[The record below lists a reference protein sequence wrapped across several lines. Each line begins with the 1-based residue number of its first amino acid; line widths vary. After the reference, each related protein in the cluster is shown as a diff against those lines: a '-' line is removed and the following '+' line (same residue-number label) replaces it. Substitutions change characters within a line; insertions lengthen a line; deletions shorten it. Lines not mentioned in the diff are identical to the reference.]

1 MKTLTKYLFENIF
14 NKPTNILEGGNVWDN
29 SAPIKREYINPTLN
43 KFKEEFTRIFP
54 VASKY
59 FNSVITLGSVGKKDV
74 SGDIDL
80 AIDEKAF
87 ENNDDWGLDSGH
99 LTELFAKFKK
109 RSRSATDAQLMKRA
123 VIVAISEIVNKE
135 SKIIETDTK
144 SSGSGT
150 LFCQFPQFDE
160 QGKQTD
166 LSVQIDINVGNVN
179 WLKFAYYSDS
189 YKGNV
194 KGLHRTQLMLSLFSY
209 KGHTFSHNYGVKSR
223 ESQEIVA
230 DNPDEAISLL
240 NKMYGF
246 NITEKILQ
254 NYFDLQNFLKNN
266 LKKEDLYG
274 VWNTY
279 LKILDSTR
287 CDIPEDIQWYWVE
300 HQDDLGLTGKFLPN
314 NSNLI
319 ALKK

>member
-1 MKTLTKYLFENIF
+1 MKSLTNYLFETVF
-14 NKPTNILEGGNVWDN
+14 NKTVILEGGNVWDN
-29 SAPIKREYINPTLN
+29 SAPIKKEYIKPTLE
-43 KFKEEFTRIFP
+43 KFKAEFSKIFP

-59 FNSVITLGSVGKKDV
+59 FESVITLGSVGKKDI

-87 ENNDDWGLDSGH
+87 EDVNDWKLDPAY

-109 RSRSATDAQLMKRA
+109 RSRSATDAQIMKRA

-135 SKIIETDTK
+135 SNIIETDTK

-160 QGKQTD
+160 NGKETD
-166 LSVQIDINVGNVN
+166 LSVQIDINVGDLD
-179 WLKFAYYSDS
+179 WLRFAYYSDS

-209 KGHTFSHNYGVKSR
+209 KGHTFSHNYGVKNK
-223 ESQEIVA
+223 ETQEIA
-230 DNPDEAISLL
+230 ANNPLQAVKLL
-240 NKMYGF
+240 NDMYGF

-254 NYFDLQNFLKNN
+254 NYFDLQEFLKTN
-266 LKKEDLYG
+266 LKLEDLHAI
-274 VWNTY
+274 WNIY

-287 CDIPEDIQWYWVE
+287 CDVPEDLQAYWVE
-300 HQDDLGLTGKFLPN
+300 YQDELGLTGKFLPN

>member
-1 MKTLTKYLFENIF
+1 MTLKEYLIENLMI
-14 NKPTNILEGGNVWDN
+14 NEGGNVWDN
-29 SAPIKREYINPTLN
+29 SAPIKKEHIPPTLK

-59 FNSVITLGSVGKKDV
+59 FESVITLGSVGKKDI

-80 AIDEKAF
+80 AIDEAAF
-87 ENNDDWGLDSGH
+87 ADVKDWKLDPAY

-109 RSRSATDAQLMKRA
+109 RSRSATDSQLMKRA
-123 VIVAISEIVNKE
+123 VIVSISEIVNKE
-135 SKIIETDTK
+135 SKIIETDVK
-144 SSGSGT
+144 SAGSGT

-160 QGKQTD
+160 NGKETN
-166 LSVQIDINVGNVN
+166 LSVQIDINVGDID
-179 WLKFAYYSDS
+179 WLRFAYYSDS

-194 KGLHRTQLMLSLFSY
+194 KGLHRTQLMLSLFTY
-209 KGHTFSHNYGVKSR
+209 KNHTFSHNYGVKNKD
-223 ESQEIVA
+223 SQEVVA
-230 DNPDEAISLL
+230 KNPGEAVNLL

-254 NYFDLQNFLKNN
+254 NYFDLQDFLKKN
-266 LKKEDLYG
+266 LKIEDLHNI
-274 VWNTY
+274 WNTY

-287 CDIPEDIQWYWVE
+287 CDIPEDLQAYWVE
-300 HQDDLGLTGKFLPN
+300 HQDELNLTGKFLPN
-314 NSNLI
+314 NSNLF

>member
-1 MKTLTKYLFENIF
+1 MKNLYNYLVNIM
-14 NKPTNILEGGNVWDN
+14 EGGNVWDN
-29 SAPIKREYINPTLN
+29 SAPIKREYIKPTLA
-43 KFKEEFTRIFP
+43 KFKEEFSRIFP
-54 VASKY
+54 IASKY
-59 FNSVITLGSVGKKDV
+59 FEQVSALGSVGKKDL

-80 AIDEKAF
+80 AIDESAF
-87 ENNDDWGLDSGH
+87 KNVDDWNLDPAY

-109 RSRSATDAQLMKRA
+109 RARTSTDAQIMKRA
-123 VIVAISEIVNKE
+123 IIVAISEIVNKE
-135 SKIIETDTK
+135 SKMIETDVK
-144 SSGSGT
+144 SAGSGT

-160 QGKQTD
+160 NGKETD
-166 LSVQIDINVGNVN
+166 LSVQIDINVGDID
-179 WLKFAYYSDS
+179 WLRFAYYSDS

-209 KGHTFSHNYGVKSR
+209 KGHTFSHNYGVKNK

-230 DNPDEAISLL
+230 NNPKQAVELL
-240 NKMYGF
+240 NKEYNF

-254 NYFDLQNFLKNN
+254 NYFDLQDFLMAN
-266 LKKEDLYG
+266 LKQEELHA
-274 VWNTY
+274 VWNIY

-287 CDIPEDIQWYWVE
+287 CDIPEDLQPYWVE
-300 HQDDLGLTGKFLPN
+300 YQDELGLTGKFLPN

>member
-1 MKTLTKYLFENIF
+1 MKTLVDYINESYVM
-14 NKPTNILEGGNVWDN
+14 EGGNVWDN
-29 SAPIKREYINPTLN
+29 SAPIKKEYIKPTLE
-43 KFKEEFTRIFP
+43 KFKAEFTRIFP
-54 VASKY
+54 VASKH
-59 FNSVITLGSVGKKDV
+59 FGQVITLGSVGKKDM

-80 AIDEKAF
+80 AISENAF
-87 ENNDDWGLDSGH
+87 KDTEDWGLDAAH

-109 RSRSATDAQLMKRA
+109 RARTATDEQLMKRA
-123 VIVAISEIVNKE
+123 VIISIAEIVNEK
-135 SKIIETDTK
+135 SKMILTDIK

-160 QGKQTD
+160 SGNETD
-166 LSVQIDINVGNVN
+166 LSVQIDVNVGDID
-179 WLKFAYYSDS
+179 WLRFAYYSDS

-194 KGLHRTQLMLSLFSY
+194 KGLHRTQLMLALFSY
-209 KGHTFSHNYGVKSR
+209 KDHTFSHNYGVKNKQ
-223 ESQEIVA
+223 SQEIVA
-230 DNPDEAISLL
+230 NNPEQAIELL

-246 NITEKILQ
+246 KITEKILE
-254 NYFDLQNFLKNN
+254 NYFELQKFLQAN
-266 LKKEDLYG
+266 LKEEDLHAI
-274 VWNTY
+274 WNIY

-287 CDIPEDIQWYWVE
+287 CDVPEDLHAYWVE

>member
-1 MKTLTKYLFENIF
+1 MKSLTEALKEYIVVGIVN
-14 NKPTNILEGGNVWDN
+14 EGGNVWDN
-29 SAPIKREYINPTLN
+29 SAPIKKEYIKPTLE
-43 KFKEEFTRIFP
+43 KFKAEFSKIFP
-54 VASKY
+54 VATKY
-59 FNSVITLGSVGKKDV
+59 FDSVITLGSVGKKDV

-87 ENNDDWGLDSGH
+87 EDVNDWKLDPAY

-109 RSRSATDAQLMKRA
+109 RSRSATDAQIMKRA
-123 VIVAISEIVNKE
+123 VIVAISEIVNKK

-160 QGKQTD
+160 NGKETD
-166 LSVQIDINVGNVN
+166 LSVQIDINVGDLD
-179 WLKFAYYSDS
+179 WLRFAYYSDS

-194 KGLHRTQLMLSLFSY
+194 KGLHRTQLMLSLFTY
-209 KGHTFSHNYGVKSR
+209 KGHTFSHNYGVKNK
-223 ESQEIVA
+223 ESQEIA
-230 DNPDEAISLL
+230 AKSPEEAVKLL
-240 NKMYGF
+240 NDMYGF
-246 NITEKILQ
+246 NISEKILQ
-254 NYFDLQNFLKNN
+254 NYFDLQEFLKHN
-266 LKKEDLYG
+266 LKLEDLHNI
-274 VWNTY
+274 WNTY

-287 CDIPEDIQWYWVE
+287 CDIPEDLQAYWVE
-300 HQDDLGLTGKFLPN
+300 HQDELGLTGKFLPN

>member
-1 MKTLTKYLFENIF
+1 MKTLVDYINESYVM
-14 NKPTNILEGGNVWDN
+14 EGGNVWDN
-29 SAPIKREYINPTLN
+29 SAPIKKEYIKPTLE
-43 KFKEEFTRIFP
+43 KFKAEFARIFP
-54 VASKY
+54 VASKH
-59 FNSVITLGSVGKKDV
+59 FGGVITLGSVGKKDI

-80 AIDEKAF
+80 AISENAF
-87 ENNDDWGLDSGH
+87 KDTEDWGLDAAH

-109 RSRSATDAQLMKRA
+109 RARSATDEQLMKRA
-123 VIVAISEIVNKE
+123 VITGIAEIVNKE
-135 SKIIETDTK
+135 SKMIETDIK
-144 SSGSGT
+144 SAGSGT

-160 QGKQTD
+160 SGNETD
-166 LSVQIDINVGNVN
+166 LSVQIDVNVGDID
-179 WLKFAYYSDS
+179 WLRFAYYSDS

-209 KGHTFSHNYGVKSR
+209 KDHTFSHNYGVKNKQ
-223 ESQEIVA
+223 SQEIVA
-230 DNPDEAISLL
+230 NNPDQAVELL

-246 NITEKILQ
+246 KITEKILE
-254 NYFDLQNFLKNN
+254 NYFELQKFLQAN
-266 LKKEDLYG
+266 LKESDLHAI
-274 VWNTY
+274 WNIY

-287 CDIPEDIQWYWVE
+287 CDVPEDLHAYWVE

>member
-1 MKTLTKYLFENIF
+1 MKSLTEALKEYIVVGIVN
-14 NKPTNILEGGNVWDN
+14 EGGNVWDN
-29 SAPIKREYINPTLN
+29 SAPIKKEYIKPTLE
-43 KFKEEFTRIFP
+43 KFKAEFSKIFP

-59 FNSVITLGSVGKKDV
+59 FDSVITLGSVGKKDV

-87 ENNDDWGLDSGH
+87 EDVNDWKLDPAY

-109 RSRSATDAQLMKRA
+109 RSRSATDAQIMKRA

-160 QGKQTD
+160 NGKETD
-166 LSVQIDINVGNVN
+166 LSVQIDINVGDLD
-179 WLKFAYYSDS
+179 WLRFAYYSDS

-194 KGLHRTQLMLSLFSY
+194 KGLHRTQLMLSLFTY
-209 KGHTFSHNYGVKSR
+209 KGHTFSHNYGVKNKD
-223 ESQEIVA
+223 SQEIA
-230 DNPDEAISLL
+230 AKSPEEAVKLL
-240 NKMYGF
+240 NDMYGF
-246 NITEKILQ
+246 NISEKILQ
-254 NYFDLQNFLKNN
+254 NYFDLQDFLKKN
-266 LKKEDLYG
+266 LKEEDLHNI
-274 VWNTY
+274 WNTY

-287 CDIPEDIQWYWVE
+287 CDVPEDLQAYWVE
-300 HQDDLGLTGKFLPN
+300 HQDELGLTGKFLPN
-314 NSNLI
+314 NSNLL

>member
-1 MKTLTKYLFENIF
+1 MKTLVDYINESYVM
-14 NKPTNILEGGNVWDN
+14 EGGNVWDN
-29 SAPIKREYINPTLN
+29 SAPIKKEYIKPTLE
-43 KFKEEFTRIFP
+43 KFKAEFTRIFP

-59 FNSVITLGSVGKKDV
+59 FEGVITLSSVGKKDI

-80 AIDEKAF
+80 AISENAF
-87 ENNDDWGLDSGH
+87 KDTEDWGLDAAH
-99 LTELFAKFKK
+99 LTELFAKYKK
-109 RSRSATDAQLMKRA
+109 RARTATDEQLMKRA
-123 VIVAISEIVNKE
+123 VIISIAEIVNEK
-135 SKIIETDTK
+135 SKMILTDIK

-160 QGKQTD
+160 SGKETN
-166 LSVQIDINVGNVN
+166 LSVQIDVNVGDID
-179 WLKFAYYSDS
+179 WLRFAYYSDS
-189 YKGNV
+189 YNGNV

-209 KGHTFSHNYGVKSR
+209 KDHTFSHNYGVKNKQ
-223 ESQEIVA
+223 SQEIVA
-230 DNPDEAISLL
+230 NNPEQAVELL

-246 NITEKILQ
+246 KITEKILE
-254 NYFDLQNFLKNN
+254 NYFELQKFLQSN
-266 LKKEDLYG
+266 LKEEDLHAI
-274 VWNTY
+274 WNTY

-287 CDIPEDIQWYWVE
+287 CDVPEDLQAYWVE

>member
-1 MKTLTKYLFENIF
+1 MKSLTEALKEYIVVGIVN
-14 NKPTNILEGGNVWDN
+14 EGGNVWDN
-29 SAPIKREYINPTLN
+29 SAPIKKEYIKPTLE
-43 KFKEEFTRIFP
+43 KFKAEFSKIFP
-54 VASKY
+54 VATKY
-59 FNSVITLGSVGKKDV
+59 FDSVITLGSVGKKDV

-87 ENNDDWGLDSGH
+87 EDVNDWKLDPAY

-109 RSRSATDAQLMKRA
+109 RSRSATDAQIMKRA

-160 QGKQTD
+160 NGKETD
-166 LSVQIDINVGNVN
+166 LSVQIDINVGDLD
-179 WLKFAYYSDS
+179 WLRFAYYSDS

-194 KGLHRTQLMLSLFSY
+194 KGLHRTQLMLSLFTY
-209 KGHTFSHNYGVKSR
+209 KGHTFSHNYGVKNKD
-223 ESQEIVA
+223 SQEIA
-230 DNPDEAISLL
+230 AKNPEEAVNLL
-240 NKMYGF
+240 NKLYGF
-246 NITEKILQ
+246 NINEKILQ
-254 NYFDLQNFLKNN
+254 NYFDLQDFLKKN
-266 LKKEDLYG
+266 LKEEDLHNI
-274 VWNTY
+274 WNTY

-287 CDIPEDIQWYWVE
+287 CDVPEDLQAYWVE
-300 HQDDLGLTGKFLPN
+300 HQDELGLTGKFLPN
-314 NSNLI
+314 ISNLI

>member
-1 MKTLTKYLFENIF
+1 MRTLTEALKEYIVVGIVN
-14 NKPTNILEGGNVWDN
+14 EGGNVWDN
-29 SAPIKREYINPTLN
+29 SAPIKKEYIKPTLE
-43 KFKEEFTRIFP
+43 KFKAEFSKIFP

-59 FNSVITLGSVGKKDV
+59 FDSVITLGSVGKKDV

-87 ENNDDWGLDSGH
+87 EDVNDWKLDPAY

-109 RSRSATDAQLMKRA
+109 RSRSATDAQIMKRA

-160 QGKQTD
+160 KGKETD
-166 LSVQIDINVGNVN
+166 LSVQIDINVGDLD
-179 WLKFAYYSDS
+179 WLRFAYYSDS

-194 KGLHRTQLMLSLFSY
+194 KGLHRTQLMLSLFTY
-209 KGHTFSHNYGVKSR
+209 KGHTFSHNYGVKNKD
-223 ESQEIVA
+223 SQEIA
-230 DNPDEAISLL
+230 AKNPEEAVKLL
-240 NKMYGF
+240 NDMYGF
-246 NITEKILQ
+246 NISEKILQ
-254 NYFDLQNFLKNN
+254 NYFDLQDFLKRN
-266 LKKEDLYG
+266 LKEEDLHS

-287 CDIPEDIQWYWVE
+287 CDIPEDLQAYWVE
-300 HQDDLGLTGKFLPN
+300 HQDELGLTGKFLPN

>member
-1 MKTLTKYLFENIF
+1 MKSLTEALKEYIVVGIVN
-14 NKPTNILEGGNVWDN
+14 EGGNVWDN
-29 SAPIKREYINPTLN
+29 SAPIKKEYIKPTLE
-43 KFKEEFTRIFP
+43 KFKAEFSKIFP
-54 VASKY
+54 VATKY
-59 FNSVITLGSVGKKDV
+59 FDSVITLGSVGKKDV

-87 ENNDDWGLDSGH
+87 EDVNDWKLDPAY

-109 RSRSATDAQLMKRA
+109 RSRSATDAQIMKRA

-160 QGKQTD
+160 NGKETD
-166 LSVQIDINVGNVN
+166 LSVQIDINVGDLD
-179 WLKFAYYSDS
+179 WLRFAYYSDS

-194 KGLHRTQLMLSLFSY
+194 KGLHRTQLMLSLFTY
-209 KGHTFSHNYGVKSR
+209 KGHTFSHNYGVKNKD
-223 ESQEIVA
+223 SQEIA
-230 DNPDEAISLL
+230 AKNPEEAVNLL
-240 NKMYGF
+240 NELYGF
-246 NITEKILQ
+246 NINEKILQ
-254 NYFDLQNFLKNN
+254 NYFDLQEFLKNN
-266 LKKEDLYG
+266 LKLEDLHNI
-274 VWNTY
+274 WNTY

-287 CDIPEDIQWYWVE
+287 CDVPEDLQAYWVE
-300 HQDDLGLTGKFLPN
+300 HQDELGLTGKFLPN

>member
-1 MKTLTKYLFENIF
+1 MISLNEYLIENINSMF
-14 NKPTNILEGGNVWDN
+14 LLEGGNVWDN
-29 SAPIKREYINPTLN
+29 SAPIKKEYIKPTLE
-43 KFKEEFTRIFP
+43 KFKAEFSKIFP
-54 VASKY
+54 VATKY
-59 FNSVITLGSVGKKDV
+59 FDSVITLGSVGKKDV

-80 AIDEKAF
+80 AIDEAAF
-87 ENNDDWGLDSGH
+87 KDVNDWKLDPAY

-109 RSRSATDAQLMKRA
+109 RSRSATDSQIMKRA

-144 SSGSGT
+144 SAGSGT
-150 LFCQFPQFDE
+150 LFCQFPQFNE
-160 QGKQTD
+160 SGEETD
-166 LSVQIDINVGNVN
+166 LSVQIDINVGDLD
-179 WLKFAYYSDS
+179 WLRFAYYSDS

-209 KGHTFSHNYGVKSR
+209 KDHTFSHNYGVKNK

-230 DNPDEAISLL
+230 KNPEEAVNLL
-240 NKMYGF
+240 NDMYDF
-246 NITEKILQ
+246 NINEKILQ
-254 NYFDLQNFLKNN
+254 NYFDLQEFLKKN
-266 LKKEDLYG
+266 LKLEDLHA

-287 CDIPEDIQWYWVE
+287 CDVPEDLQAYWVE
-300 HQDDLGLTGKFLPN
+300 HQDELGLTGKFLPN

>member
-1 MKTLTKYLFENIF
+1 MINLNEYLLENINSIF
-14 NKPTNILEGGNVWDN
+14 LLEGGNVWDN
-29 SAPIKREYINPTLN
+29 SAPIKKEYIKPTLE
-43 KFKEEFTRIFP
+43 KFKAEFSRIFP
-54 VASKY
+54 VATKY
-59 FNSVITLGSVGKKDV
+59 FDSVITLGSVGKKDV

-80 AIDEKAF
+80 AIDEAAF
-87 ENNDDWGLDSGH
+87 KDVDDWKLDPAY

-109 RSRSATDAQLMKRA
+109 RSRSATDAQIMKRA

-160 QGKQTD
+160 SGKETD
-166 LSVQIDINVGNVN
+166 LSVQIDINVGDLD
-179 WLKFAYYSDS
+179 WLRFAYYSDS

-194 KGLHRTQLMLSLFSY
+194 KGLHRTQLMLSLFAY
-209 KGHTFSHNYGVKSR
+209 KDHTFSHNYGVKNK

-230 DNPDEAISLL
+230 KNPDEAVNLL
-240 NKMYGF
+240 NDMYGF
-246 NITEKILQ
+246 NINEKILQ
-254 NYFDLQNFLKNN
+254 NYFDLQEFLKKN
-266 LKKEDLYG
+266 LKLEDLHA

-287 CDIPEDIQWYWVE
+287 CDVPEDLQAYWVE
-300 HQDDLGLTGKFLPN
+300 HQDELGLTGKFLPN

>member
-1 MKTLTKYLFENIF
+1 MINLNEYLIENIKSIF
-14 NKPTNILEGGNVWDN
+14 LLEGGNVWDN
-29 SAPIKREYINPTLN
+29 SAPIKKEYIKPTLE
-43 KFKEEFTRIFP
+43 KFKAEFSKIFP

-59 FNSVITLGSVGKKDV
+59 FDSVITLGSVGKKDV

-87 ENNDDWGLDSGH
+87 EDVNDWKLDPAY

-109 RSRSATDAQLMKRA
+109 RSRSATDAQIMKRA

-160 QGKQTD
+160 NGKETD
-166 LSVQIDINVGNVN
+166 LSVQIDINVGDID
-179 WLKFAYYSDS
+179 WLRFAYYSDS

-209 KGHTFSHNYGVKSR
+209 KDHTFSHNYGVKNK
-223 ESQEIVA
+223 ESQEIA
-230 DNPDEAISLL
+230 AKNPEEAVNLL
-240 NKMYGF
+240 NDMYGF
-246 NITEKILQ
+246 NISEKILQ
-254 NYFDLQNFLKNN
+254 NYFDLQEFLKKN
-266 LKKEDLYG
+266 LKLEDLHA

-287 CDIPEDIQWYWVE
+287 CDIPEDLQAYWVE
-300 HQDDLGLTGKFLPN
+300 HQDELGLTGKFLPN

>member
-1 MKTLTKYLFENIF
+1 MKSLTEALKEYIVVGIVN
-14 NKPTNILEGGNVWDN
+14 EGGNVWDN
-29 SAPIKREYINPTLN
+29 SAPIKKEYIKPTLE
-43 KFKEEFTRIFP
+43 KFKAEFSKIFP
-54 VASKY
+54 VATKY
-59 FNSVITLGSVGKKDV
+59 FDSVITLGSVGKKDV

-87 ENNDDWGLDSGH
+87 EDVNDWKLDPAY

-109 RSRSATDAQLMKRA
+109 RSRSATDAQIMKRA

-160 QGKQTD
+160 NGKETD
-166 LSVQIDINVGNVN
+166 LSVQIDINVGDLD
-179 WLKFAYYSDS
+179 WLRFAYYSDS

-194 KGLHRTQLMLSLFSY
+194 KGLHRTQLMLSLFTY
-209 KGHTFSHNYGVKSR
+209 KGHTFSHNYGVKNKD
-223 ESQEIVA
+223 SQEIA
-230 DNPDEAISLL
+230 AKSPEEAVKLL
-240 NKMYGF
+240 NDMYGF
-246 NITEKILQ
+246 NISEKILQ
-254 NYFDLQNFLKNN
+254 NYFDLQEFLKNN
-266 LKKEDLYG
+266 LKLEDLHNI
-274 VWNTY
+274 WNTY

-287 CDIPEDIQWYWVE
+287 CDIPEDLQAYWVE
-300 HQDDLGLTGKFLPN
+300 HQDELGLTGKFLPN

>member
-1 MKTLTKYLFENIF
+1 MINLNEYLLENINSIF
-14 NKPTNILEGGNVWDN
+14 LLEGGNVWDN
-29 SAPIKREYINPTLN
+29 SAPIKKEYIKPTLE
-43 KFKEEFTRIFP
+43 KFKAEFSRIFP
-54 VASKY
+54 VATKY
-59 FNSVITLGSVGKKDV
+59 FDSVITLGSVGKKDV

-80 AIDEKAF
+80 AIDEAAF
-87 ENNDDWGLDSGH
+87 KDVDDWKLDPAY

-109 RSRSATDAQLMKRA
+109 RSRSATDAQIMKRA

-160 QGKQTD
+160 SGKETD
-166 LSVQIDINVGNVN
+166 LSVQIDINVGDLD
-179 WLKFAYYSDS
+179 WLRFAYYSDS

-209 KGHTFSHNYGVKSR
+209 KDHTFSHNYGVKNK

-230 DNPDEAISLL
+230 KNPDEAVNLL
-240 NKMYGF
+240 NDMYGF
-246 NITEKILQ
+246 NINEKILQ
-254 NYFDLQNFLKNN
+254 NYFDLQEFLKKN
-266 LKKEDLYG
+266 LKLEDLHA

-287 CDIPEDIQWYWVE
+287 CDVPEDLQAYWVE
-300 HQDDLGLTGKFLPN
+300 HQDELGLTGKFLPN

>member
-1 MKTLTKYLFENIF
+1 MISLNEYLIENINSMF
-14 NKPTNILEGGNVWDN
+14 LLEGGNVWDN
-29 SAPIKREYINPTLN
+29 SAPIKKEYIKPTLE
-43 KFKEEFTRIFP
+43 KFKAEFSRIFP
-54 VASKY
+54 VATKY
-59 FNSVITLGSVGKKDV
+59 FDSVITLGSVGKKDI

-80 AIDEKAF
+80 AIDEAAF
-87 ENNDDWGLDSGH
+87 KDVNDWKLDPAY

-109 RSRSATDAQLMKRA
+109 RSRSATDAQIMKRA

-135 SKIIETDTK
+135 SRIIETDTK

-160 QGKQTD
+160 EGKETD
-166 LSVQIDINVGNVN
+166 LSVQIDINVGDLD

-209 KGHTFSHNYGVKSR
+209 KDHTFSHNYGVKNK
-223 ESQEIVA
+223 ETQEIVA
-230 DNPDEAISLL
+230 KNPEEAVNLL
-240 NKMYGF
+240 NDMYGF
-246 NITEKILQ
+246 NINEKILQ
-254 NYFDLQNFLKNN
+254 NYFDLQEFLKKN
-266 LKKEDLYG
+266 LKLEDLHA

-287 CDIPEDIQWYWVE
+287 CDVPEDLQAYWVE
-300 HQDDLGLTGKFLPN
+300 HQDELGLTGKFLPN

>member
-1 MKTLTKYLFENIF
+1 MKNLYNYLVNIM
-14 NKPTNILEGGNVWDN
+14 EGGNVWDN
-29 SAPIKREYINPTLN
+29 SAPIKREYIKPTLI
-43 KFKEEFTRIFP
+43 KFKEEFSRIFP
-54 VASKY
+54 IASKH
-59 FNSVITLGSVGKKDV
+59 FEQVSTLGSVGKKDL

-80 AIDEKAF
+80 AIDESAF
-87 ENNDDWGLDSGH
+87 KNVDDWNLDPVY

-109 RSRSATDAQLMKRA
+109 RARTSTDAQIMKRA
-123 VIVAISEIVNKE
+123 IIVAISEIVNKE
-135 SKIIETDTK
+135 SKMIETDVK
-144 SSGSGT
+144 SAGSGT

-160 QGKQTD
+160 NGKETD
-166 LSVQIDINVGNVN
+166 LSVQIDINVGDID

-209 KGHTFSHNYGVKSR
+209 KGHTFSHNYGVKNK

-230 DNPDEAISLL
+230 NNPKQAVELL
-240 NKMYGF
+240 NKEYNF

-254 NYFDLQNFLKNN
+254 NYFDLQDFLIAN
-266 LKKEDLYG
+266 LKQEELHA
-274 VWNTY
+274 VWNIY

-287 CDIPEDIQWYWVE
+287 CDVPEDLQPYWVE
-300 HQDDLGLTGKFLPN
+300 YQDELGLTGKFLPN

>member
-1 MKTLTKYLFENIF
+1 MINLNEYLVENIKSIF
-14 NKPTNILEGGNVWDN
+14 LLEGGNVWDN
-29 SAPIKREYINPTLN
+29 SAPIKKEYIKPTLE
-43 KFKEEFTRIFP
+43 KFKAEFSRIFP
-54 VASKY
+54 VATKY
-59 FNSVITLGSVGKKDV
+59 FDSVITLGSVGKKDV

-80 AIDEKAF
+80 AIDEAAF
-87 ENNDDWGLDSGH
+87 KDVDDWKLDPAY

-109 RSRSATDAQLMKRA
+109 RSRSATDAQIMKRA

-160 QGKQTD
+160 SGKETD
-166 LSVQIDINVGNVN
+166 LSVQIDVNVGDLD
-179 WLKFAYYSDS
+179 WLRFAYYSDS

-209 KGHTFSHNYGVKSR
+209 KDHTFSHNYGVKNK

-230 DNPDEAISLL
+230 KNPEEAVNLL
-240 NKMYGF
+240 NDMYGF
-246 NITEKILQ
+246 SITEKILQ
-254 NYFDLQNFLKNN
+254 NYFDLQEFLKKN
-266 LKKEDLYG
+266 LKLEDLHA

-287 CDIPEDIQWYWVE
+287 CDVPEDLQAYWVE
-300 HQDDLGLTGKFLPN
+300 HQDELGLTGKFLPN

>member
-1 MKTLTKYLFENIF
+1 MRTLTEALKEYIVVGIVN
-14 NKPTNILEGGNVWDN
+14 EGGNVWDN
-29 SAPIKREYINPTLN
+29 SAPIKKEYIKPTLE
-43 KFKEEFTRIFP
+43 KFKAEFSKIFP

-59 FNSVITLGSVGKKDV
+59 FDSVITLGSVGKKDV

-87 ENNDDWGLDSGH
+87 EDVNDWKLNPAY

-109 RSRSATDAQLMKRA
+109 RSRSATDAQIMKRA

-160 QGKQTD
+160 NGKETD
-166 LSVQIDINVGNVN
+166 LSVQIDINVGDLD
-179 WLKFAYYSDS
+179 WLRFAYYSDS

-194 KGLHRTQLMLSLFSY
+194 KGLHRTQLMLSLFTY
-209 KGHTFSHNYGVKSR
+209 KGHTFSHNYGVKNKD
-223 ESQEIVA
+223 SQEIA
-230 DNPDEAISLL
+230 AKNPEEAVKLL
-240 NKMYGF
+240 NDMYGF
-246 NITEKILQ
+246 NISEKILQ
-254 NYFDLQNFLKNN
+254 NYFDLQEFLKSN
-266 LKKEDLYG
+266 LKLEDLHNI
-274 VWNTY
+274 WNTY

-287 CDIPEDIQWYWVE
+287 CDIPEDLQAYWVE
-300 HQDDLGLTGKFLPN
+300 HQDELGLTGKFLPN
-314 NSNLI
+314 NSNLL

>member
-1 MKTLTKYLFENIF
+1 MKSLTEALKEYIVVGIVN
-14 NKPTNILEGGNVWDN
+14 EGGNVWDN
-29 SAPIKREYINPTLN
+29 SAPIKKEYIKPTLE
-43 KFKEEFTRIFP
+43 KFKAEFSKIFP

-59 FNSVITLGSVGKKDV
+59 FDSVITLGSVGKKDV

-87 ENNDDWGLDSGH
+87 EDVNDWKLDPAY

-109 RSRSATDAQLMKRA
+109 RSRSATDAQIMKRA

-160 QGKQTD
+160 NGKETD
-166 LSVQIDINVGNVN
+166 LSVQIDINVGDLD
-179 WLKFAYYSDS
+179 WLRFAYYSDS

-194 KGLHRTQLMLSLFSY
+194 KGLHRTQLMLSLFTY
-209 KGHTFSHNYGVKSR
+209 KGHTFSHNYGVKNKD
-223 ESQEIVA
+223 SQEIA
-230 DNPDEAISLL
+230 AKSPEEAVKLL
-240 NKMYGF
+240 NDMYGF
-246 NITEKILQ
+246 NISEKILQ
-254 NYFDLQNFLKNN
+254 NYFDLQEFLKNN
-266 LKKEDLYG
+266 LKLEDLHNI
-274 VWNTY
+274 WNTY

-287 CDIPEDIQWYWVE
+287 CDVPEDLQAYWVE
-300 HQDDLGLTGKFLPN
+300 HQDELGLTGKFLPN

>member
-1 MKTLTKYLFENIF
+1 
-14 NKPTNILEGGNVWDN
+14 
-29 SAPIKREYINPTLN
+29 
-43 KFKEEFTRIFP
+43 
-54 VASKY
+54 
-59 FNSVITLGSVGKKDV
+59 
-74 SGDIDL
+74 
-80 AIDEKAF
+80 
-87 ENNDDWGLDSGH
+87 
-99 LTELFAKFKK
+99 
-109 RSRSATDAQLMKRA
+109 
-123 VIVAISEIVNKE
+123 
-135 SKIIETDTK
+135 
-144 SSGSGT
+144 
-150 LFCQFPQFDE
+150 
-160 QGKQTD
+160 
-166 LSVQIDINVGNVN
+166 
-179 WLKFAYYSDS
+179 
-189 YKGNV
+189 
-194 KGLHRTQLMLSLFSY
+194 MLSLFSY

-230 DNPDEAISLL
+230 DNPDEAVSLL

-274 VWNTY
+274 VWNIY

>member
-1 MKTLTKYLFENIF
+1 MRTLTEALKEYIVVGIVN
-14 NKPTNILEGGNVWDN
+14 EGGNVWDN
-29 SAPIKREYINPTLN
+29 SAPIKKEYIKPTLE
-43 KFKEEFTRIFP
+43 KFKAEFSKIFP

-59 FNSVITLGSVGKKDV
+59 FDSVITLGSVGKKDV

-87 ENNDDWGLDSGH
+87 EDVNDWKLNPAY

-109 RSRSATDAQLMKRA
+109 RSRSATDAQIMKRA

-160 QGKQTD
+160 NGKETD
-166 LSVQIDINVGNVN
+166 LSVQIDINFGDLD
-179 WLKFAYYSDS
+179 WLRFAYYSDS

-194 KGLHRTQLMLSLFSY
+194 KGLHRTQLMLSLFTY
-209 KGHTFSHNYGVKSR
+209 KGHTFSHNYGVKNKD
-223 ESQEIVA
+223 SQEIA
-230 DNPDEAISLL
+230 AKNPEEAVKLL
-240 NKMYGF
+240 NDMYGF
-246 NITEKILQ
+246 NISEKILQ
-254 NYFDLQNFLKNN
+254 NYFDLQEFLKSN
-266 LKKEDLYG
+266 LKLEDLHNI
-274 VWNTY
+274 WNTY

-287 CDIPEDIQWYWVE
+287 CDIPEDLQAYWVE
-300 HQDDLGLTGKFLPN
+300 HQDELGLTGKFLPN
-314 NSNLI
+314 NSNLL

>member
-1 MKTLTKYLFENIF
+1 MKSLTEALKEYIVVGIVN
-14 NKPTNILEGGNVWDN
+14 EGGNVWDN
-29 SAPIKREYINPTLN
+29 SAPIKKEYIKPTLE
-43 KFKEEFTRIFP
+43 KFKAEFSKIFP

-59 FNSVITLGSVGKKDV
+59 FDSVIALGSVGKKDV

-87 ENNDDWGLDSGH
+87 EDVNDWKLDPAY

-109 RSRSATDAQLMKRA
+109 RSRSATDAQIMKRA

-160 QGKQTD
+160 NGKETD
-166 LSVQIDINVGNVN
+166 LSVQIDINVGDLD
-179 WLKFAYYSDS
+179 WLRFAYYSDS

-194 KGLHRTQLMLSLFSY
+194 KGLHRTQLMLSLFTY
-209 KGHTFSHNYGVKSR
+209 KGHTFSHNYGVKNK
-223 ESQEIVA
+223 ESQEIA
-230 DNPDEAISLL
+230 AKSPEEAVKLL
-240 NKMYGF
+240 NDMYGF
-246 NITEKILQ
+246 NINEKILQ
-254 NYFDLQNFLKNN
+254 NYFDLQDFLKKN
-266 LKKEDLYG
+266 LKEEDLHNI
-274 VWNTY
+274 WNTY

-287 CDIPEDIQWYWVE
+287 CDIPEDLQAYWVE
-300 HQDDLGLTGKFLPN
+300 HQDELGLTGKFLPN

>member
-1 MKTLTKYLFENIF
+1 MK
-14 NKPTNILEGGNVWDN
+14 
-29 SAPIKREYINPTLN
+29 LN
-43 KFKEEFTRIFP
+43 KKQNHFSFE
-54 VASKY
+54 
-59 FNSVITLGSVGKKDV
+59 DV
-74 SGDIDL
+74 
-80 AIDEKAF
+80 
-87 ENNDDWGLDSGH
+87 NDWKLDPAY

-109 RSRSATDAQLMKRA
+109 RSRSATDAQIMKRA

-135 SKIIETDTK
+135 SNIIETDTK

-160 QGKQTD
+160 NGKETD
-166 LSVQIDINVGNVN
+166 LSVQIDINVGDLD
-179 WLKFAYYSDS
+179 WLRFAYYSDS

-209 KGHTFSHNYGVKSR
+209 KGHTFSHNYGVKNK
-223 ESQEIVA
+223 ETQEIA
-230 DNPDEAISLL
+230 ANNPSQAVKLL
-240 NKMYGF
+240 NDMYGF

-254 NYFDLQNFLKNN
+254 NYFDLQEFLKTN
-266 LKKEDLYG
+266 LKLEDLHAI
-274 VWNTY
+274 WNIY

-287 CDIPEDIQWYWVE
+287 CDVPEDLQAYWVE
-300 HQDDLGLTGKFLPN
+300 YQDELGLTGKFLPN